1 MKNLPGNILLVNL
14 IIENVIGK
22 MIMNHVTRAAV
33 LEVVGRVAHFA
44 LGVVTTLAV
53 IFNVL

>member
-1 MKNLPGNILLVNL
+1 
-14 IIENVIGK
+14 
-22 MIMNHVTRAAV
+22 MNHITHAAV
-33 LEVVGRVAHFA
+33 LEVVGRVMYFA

>member
-1 MKNLPGNILLVNL
+1 
-14 IIENVIGK
+14 
-22 MIMNHVTRAAV
+22 MNHVARAAV
-33 LEVVGRVAHFA
+33 LEVVGRAAYFA

>member
-1 MKNLPGNILLVNL
+1 
-14 IIENVIGK
+14 
-22 MIMNHVTRAAV
+22 MIMNHVTRAAI
-33 LEVVGRVAHFA
+33 LEVIDRAAYFA

>member
-1 MKNLPGNILLVNL
+1 
-14 IIENVIGK
+14 
-22 MIMNHVTRAAV
+22 MNHVTRAAV
-33 LEVVGRVAHFA
+33 LEIVGRVAHFA